1 MLQLFSYKIQI
12 QKLFPLG
19 AKRENT
25 PKKGPPKQRLLWGPL
40 FFVPDTRGLEKNLIS
55 IHPQDEGPRGTTFK

>member
-1 MLQLFSYKIQI
+1 MLTLWCLEQKMGANFYKKNFLK
-12 QKLFPLG
+12 KLFTLG

-40 FFVPDTRGLEKNLIS
+40 FFVPDTRGLEKI
-55 IHPQDEGPRGTTFK
+55 

>member
-1 MLQLFSYKIQI
+1 MGNFYKKIFEK
-12 QKLFPLG
+12 KLFPLG

-40 FFVPDTRGLEKNLIS
+40 FFVPDTRGLEK
-55 IHPQDEGPRGTTFK
+55 F